1 MKILQLRAE
10 NVKRLGVVEITPN
23 GNVVVIGGKNG
34 AGKTSVLDSIWYA
47 LGGKAA
53 SPSDPIHHGKETAEV
68 TVTLGNGEVQLQ
80 VIRKWTE
87 KGSTLKVKTDEG
99 APLGSPQSVLDALY
113 GTLTFDPLSFAG
125 MKGADQVNALKELTG
140 LDLEANEKER
150 AAAFATRTEV
160 GRDLRRAEA
169 NLAAAPLHEDV
180 PEGEVSVS
188 RLLDDR
194 NDAQCVLDAF
204 TTMEQRLRSANENVV
219 KLRTALAHQEKEIRE
234 MEVALAREDRPD
246 IQKYDERI
254 KTAGVIAAMQRDNA
268 DYEALRVSF
277 NELDMKHNDLTTVID
292 TLDAEKSE
300 AIMQA
305 KMPVP
310 GLAFGNGVVLY
321 QDVPFDQCSSAE
333 RLRVSVSIGLA
344 MNPKLKVLLI
354 RDGSLLDEDNLQ
366 MIATMAEKADAQ
378 VWIERVGDGEECSV
392 VIEDGSVRG
401 A

>member
-68 TVTLGNGEVQLQ
+68 TVT
-80 VIRKWTE
+80 
-87 KGSTLKVKTDEG
+87 
-99 APLGSPQSVLDALY
+99 
-113 GTLTFDPLSFAG
+113 
-125 MKGADQVNALKELTG
+125 
-140 LDLEANEKER
+140 
-150 AAAFATRTEV
+150 
-160 GRDLRRAEA
+160 
-169 NLAAAPLHEDV
+169 
-180 PEGEVSVS
+180 
-188 RLLDDR
+188 
-194 NDAQCVLDAF
+194 
-204 TTMEQRLRSANENVV
+204 
-219 KLRTALAHQEKEIRE
+219 
-234 MEVALAREDRPD
+234 
-246 IQKYDERI
+246 
-254 KTAGVIAAMQRDNA
+254 
-268 DYEALRVSF
+268 
-277 NELDMKHNDLTTVID
+277 
-292 TLDAEKSE
+292 
-300 AIMQA
+300 
-305 KMPVP
+305 
-310 GLAFGNGVVLY
+310 FGNGVVLY
-321 QDVPFDQCSSAE
+321 QDIPLDQCSSAE

-392 VIEDGSVRG
+392 VIEDGQVRD